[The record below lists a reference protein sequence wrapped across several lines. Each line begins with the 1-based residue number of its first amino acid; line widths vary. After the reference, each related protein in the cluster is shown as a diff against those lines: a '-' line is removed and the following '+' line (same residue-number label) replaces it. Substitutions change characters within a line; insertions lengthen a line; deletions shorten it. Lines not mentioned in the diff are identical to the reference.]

1 MSLKP
6 STVEHAKFE
15 YFPLGKIFDKG
26 LSEDYIEEGL
36 FKRLKNIECKKEVQ
50 LQAIKDQSEKQLRE
64 IKNINRSAMLKEIEG
79 FKLSVEGKKLLY
91 EITKVDKDLDTA
103 ELVFTKTDGKT

>member
-50 LQAIKDQSEKQLRE
+50 LQAIKDQREKQLRE

-79 FKLSVEGKKLLY
+79 FKLSVKGKKLLY